1 MNNPYLFKGLAAGP
15 TVVRR
20 IVSQVPPSKYDSVSD
35 PDRFTLRE
43 AVAHVA
49 DWDSIDLDRIKQI
62 IEDPGCTI
70 TPFDETERSIE
81 QNYTSTEVMDQ
92 LDLYTSRRT
101 TLIAFL
107 ESLAPEAWNVQG
119 FHPEKGILTVYD
131 MANLVLAHDTYHI
144 EHFTQFL

>member
-1 MNNPYLFKGLAAGP
+1 MNNPYLFLGLSAGP
-15 TVVRR
+15 TIVRR
-20 IVSQVPPSKYDSVSD
+20 IVSQIPASEHDSVSD
-35 PDRFTLRE
+35 PQRFTLRE

-49 DWDSIDLDRIKQI
+49 DWETIDLARIKQI
-62 IEDPGCTI
+62 IENPGCTI
-70 TPFDETERSIE
+70 TPFDETERSVE
-81 QNYTSTEVMDQ
+81 QNYNSTEVKDQ
-92 LDLYTSRRT
+92 LDLYASRRS

-107 ESLAPEAWNVQG
+107 ESFAPETWSLQG